1 MKNEKKV
8 DIEQAN
14 KVYFKS
20 LANTRASSAM
30 MINSWTGVF
39 LFAFEILCFYSYDV
53 SKGIKPFSHWFF
65 DPRHLLSIPYHYI
78 FLAVNGGIYI

>member
-20 LANTRASSAM
+20 LANTRASAAM

-53 SKGIKPFSHWFF
+53 SKGMISLSSIVFTISLHFSC
-65 DPRHLLSIPYHYI
+65 R
-78 FLAVNGGIYI
+78 

>member
-20 LANTRASSAM
+20 LANTRASAAM
-30 MINSWTGVF
+30 MINSLAGVF
-39 LFAFEILCFYSYDV
+39 LFAIEILCFYSYDV
-53 SKGIKPFSHWFF
+53 SKGIKPFSHWF
-65 DPRHLLSIPYHYI
+65 LISSLSIVFTILLH
-78 FLAVNGGIYI
+78 FSCR

>member
-1 MKNEKKV
+1 MKNEKTV

-20 LANTRASSAM
+20 LANTRASAAM

-53 SKGIKPFSHWFF
+53 SKGIKPY
-65 DPRHLLSIPYHYI
+65 PRHLLSLPYHYI
-78 FLAVNGGIYI
+78 FLAVNGCIYI

>member
-8 DIEQAN
+8 DIKQAN

-20 LANTRASSAM
+20 LANTRASAAM

-53 SKGIKPFSHWFF
+53 SKGIKPFSH
-65 DPRHLLSIPYHYI
+65 LLSLPYHCI